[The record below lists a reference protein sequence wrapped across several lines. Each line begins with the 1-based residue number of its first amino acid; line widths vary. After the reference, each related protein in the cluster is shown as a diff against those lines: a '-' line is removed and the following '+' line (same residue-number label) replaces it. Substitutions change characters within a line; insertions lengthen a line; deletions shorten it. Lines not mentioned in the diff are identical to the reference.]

1 MLLPTIFGVQVSLG
15 HLRQSDDGSILRL
28 VFFVLLYQ
36 VMMQDVG
43 KKSITTLWRKTQDE
57 HAHKVFLSFR
67 DTISYA

>member
-15 HLRQSDDGSILRL
+15 HLRQSDDGSILHL
-28 VFFVLLYQ
+28 VFFVLYQ

-43 KKSITTLWRKTQDE
+43 KKLITTLWRKTQDE
-57 HAHKVFLSFR
+57 HAHKVFLSFH

>member
-15 HLRQSDDGSILRL
+15 NLRQSDDGSILHL

-43 KKSITTLWRKTQDE
+43 KKLITTLWRKTQ
-57 HAHKVFLSFR
+57 HN
-67 DTISYA
+67 Y

>member
-15 HLRQSDDGSILRL
+15 HLRQSDDGSILHL

-43 KKSITTLWRKTQDE
+43 KKLITTLWRKTR
-57 HAHKVFLSFR
+57 HN
-67 DTISYA
+67 Y

>member
-15 HLRQSDDGSILRL
+15 HLRQLDDGSILHL

-43 KKSITTLWRKTQDE
+43 KKLITTLWRKTQ
-57 HAHKVFLSFR
+57 HN
-67 DTISYA
+67 Y